1 MILNLSGHIGASVSA
16 LVDGQLSPQDEERA
30 WQHVLRCGG
39 CRRLVEREG
48 WVKRR
53 LSALSGPAAADAP
66 RGLVGALYDVDSWTM
81 ACAVERR
88 TRRRRSLAV
97 VGAGS
102 VGVAVIGIV
111 AFTTPSAGNGELPG
125 SPGPSTIQS
134 DISNSGVTAPASLR
148 RAPR

>member
-1 MILNLSGHIGASVSA
+1 
-16 LVDGQLSPQDEERA
+16 
-30 WQHVLRCGG
+30 
-39 CRRLVEREG
+39 
-48 WVKRR
+48 
-53 LSALSGPAAADAP
+53 
-66 RGLVGALYDVDSWTM
+66 LYDVDSWTM

-88 TRRRRSLAV
+88 TRRRRRLAV